1 MACRLA
7 REEPLAVYDAT
18 ASAVIM
24 IGIDRVSLE
33 TTSAEQSGE
42 ERDQDDDRH
51 GDQKN
56 VQRCDDRSLP
66 AAAGTQTTT
75 STLRTATPKN

>member
-1 MACRLA
+1 M
-7 REEPLAVYDAT
+7 YDAT

-56 VQRCDDRSLP
+56 VQRCDARSLP